1 MEVDIWR
8 PLAGLGLFLFAMSTI
23 EGALEQISGRTFRHL
38 IRNNTHPPI
47 RGIATGTLTTAVL
60 QSSSLVGLMMLAL
73 VGAGVVRMRNALA
86 VIFGAN
92 LGTTITGW
100 IVATIGFKLNLEGAA
115 LPLIALGGISALVLH
130 NPRHRALA
138 RLTLGIGLLLMGLE
152 FMKQAAQDFSAL
164 ADPDVLADLSAF
176 QYLLFGVVFSALV
189 QSSSAV
195 MMVTLSALNADILTL
210 SDAAAI
216 AIGADLGTTGT
227 IIIGAIGASAGKKRV
242 AAGHFLFNLLTDLMA
257 FTLRVPLLALVLLFN
272 LSDILSL
279 VAFHSLFNL
288 LGIIAFLPFI
298 GRFADFL
305 DSKFQVPE
313 TQISRHLEEDV
324 AELPE
329 AALEALELE
338 TGHLLERVVCQNLRV
353 FHPQI
358 PLPPGLLPAGSR
370 SPEEVSSELA
380 DDFEL
385 AYERSKHL
393 EGEILRFA
401 GHLRLGNLDEEQTSE
416 VDRQLDS
423 VRDAIQSSKY
433 LSDLDIQSGYDALEK
448 SDYPS
453 LFRTAQEEFYTQ
465 LFDLRREGTNVAST
479 QFDKLAALNERT
491 HERLHNQIYGDIQS
505 SAIGRSEVSSLL
517 NINRLLLNSNQS
529 LISALRGYHP
539 QSSAT
544 P

>member
-1 MEVDIWR
+1 MDIDIWR
-8 PLAGLGLFLFAMSTI
+8 ALAGLGLFLFAMSTI

-38 IRNNTHPPI
+38 IRNNTHPPL

-92 LGTTITGW
+92 LGTTLTGW
-100 IVATIGFKLNLEGAA
+100 IVATIGFKLDLEGAA
-115 LPLIALGGISALVLH
+115 LPMIALGGISALALH
-130 NPRHRALA
+130 KPSHRSLA
-138 RLTLGIGLLLMGLE
+138 HLTLGIGLLLMGLE
-152 FMKQAAQDFSAL
+152 FMKEAAEQFSVL
-164 ADPDVLADLSAF
+164 ADPQILADLSPI
-176 QYLLFGVVFSALV
+176 QYLLFGVVFSAVV

-195 MMVTLSALNADILTL
+195 MMVTLSALNADIVTL

-242 AAGHFLFNLLTDLMA
+242 AAGHFLFNLLTDLLA
-257 FTLRVPLLALVLLFN
+257 FSLRMPLLAVVLMFN
-272 LSDILSL
+272 LSDVLSL

-305 DSKFQVPE
+305 ESKFQTPE
-313 TQISRHLEEDV
+313 TQISRHLESDV

-329 AALEALELE
+329 AGLEALNLE

-353 FHPQI
+353 FTPHI
-358 PLPPGLLPAGSR
+358 PLPEGVLPAGNR
-370 SPEEVSSELA
+370 PAIEVSNELA
-380 DDFEL
+380 DEFEL

-393 EGEILRFA
+393 EGEILRFV
-401 GHLRLGNLDEEQTSE
+401 GRLRQADLDEFQSE
-416 VDRQLDS
+416 EIDRRIDT

-433 LSDLDIQSGYDALEK
+433 LSDLDIQSGYGEMETGR
-448 SDYPS
+448 YPD
-453 LFRTAQEEFYTQ
+453 LFRDAQEAFYRQ
-465 LFDLRREGTNVAST
+465 LFNLRSEGSNVAAT
-479 QFDKLAALNERT
+479 QFDKLETLNART
-491 HERLHNQIYGDIQS
+491 HERLHNQIYGDIQAS
-505 SAIGRSEVSSLL
+505 DVGRSQVSSLL
-517 NINRLLLNSNQS
+517 NINRLLLNSNQA
-529 LISALRGYHP
+529 LIDALRSFDRG
-539 QSSAT
+539 
-544 P
+544 